1 MVLLITTHIDS
12 YDFCQEDDIC
22 WRSAKQL
29 KLIRRISFH
38 CLKGQGLTTTGIEDV
53 TSFRICQKDG
63 KTAGCFGIVHSGDGA
78 MLRSFA
84 VEPEMQ
90 GTGIG
95 SFMAVQS
102 MKYAIE
108 NEIMPMYLLTNTADK
123 FFANSD
129 SLKSHGR
136 TSRRY
141 SWIQLLL
148 VNTVPAAAYA

>member
-1 MVLLITTHIDS
+1 MEIREAIEADKAYIFSLLERT
-12 YDFCQEDDIC
+12 
-22 WRSAKQL
+22 
-29 KLIRRISFH
+29 
-38 CLKGQGLTTTGIEDV
+38 GLTTTGIEDV

-123 FFANSD
+123 FFAKFGFVEITREDIPKILMD
-129 SLKSHGR
+129 STALGEYCPCSSVCMKAEKHNAG
-136 TSRRY
+136 
-141 SWIQLLL
+141 
-148 VNTVPAAAYA
+148 A